1 MSAATAASL
10 AAIFLAATLAPLA
23 SDRLARWVLVPSVVL
38 EILLGI
44 VLGPAL
50 LGWVVEDDVV
60 SALSEIGL
68 AFLMFL
74 AGYELE
80 FARVKGEPL
89 RTASFS
95 WLVSLALGVV
105 AGLALADAAGNRAAG
120 LVVGLAL
127 TTTALGTI
135 LPMLRDAGETGTPFG
150 SRVLA
155 VGSVG
160 EFGPIVA
167 IAFLL
172 SGDRPWHVT
181 VLLLAFAGVATLAA
195 VLATRPRHPA
205 LARVLTATLHSS
217 AQLGVRISVLAVV
230 GMLALATALGLDPV
244 IGAFTAGILVRL
256 FLQASEPEEVEEVMS
271 RVESIGFG
279 FFIPLFFVVSG
290 VRFDLDSLVENPSR
304 WLLVPLGLVLFLVV
318 RGLPTLVAH
327 RRVLPPADRRA
338 LALYAATGLPLVVVI
353 TSIGVDSHDLSSATA
368 AALVAAGMLSV
379 LLFPLVAGRV
389 RHAAGERAAPRH
401 G

>member
-1 MSAATAASL
+1 MSTATAGSL

-50 LGWVVEDDVV
+50 LAWVVEDDVV
-60 SALSEIGL
+60 AGLSEIGL

-89 RTASFS
+89 RTAALS
-95 WLVSLALGVV
+95 WLVSLALGVA
-105 AGLALADAAGNRAAG
+105 AGLALAGAGNSTAG

-181 VLLLAFAGVATLAA
+181 ALLLAFAAVAVLAA
-195 VLATRPRHPA
+195 LLATRPRHPV
-205 LARVLTATLHSS
+205 LARVLSATLHSS
-217 AQLGVRISVLAVV
+217 AQLGVRISVLTVV

-244 IGAFTAGILVRL
+244 LGAFSAGIVVRL

-290 VRFDLDSLVENPSR
+290 VRFDLVSLLEDPSR
-304 WLLVPLGLVLFLVV
+304 WLVVPVGLLLFLVV

-327 RRVLPPADRRA
+327 RRVLPPPDRRA
-338 LALYAATGLPLVVVI
+338 LALYAATALPLVVVI

-389 RHAAGERAAPRH
+389 RRAAGEHTVPRH

>member
-1 MSAATAASL
+1 MSTATAVSL

-60 SALSEIGL
+60 AALSEIGL

-89 RTASFS
+89 RTAAVS
-95 WLVSLALGVV
+95 WFVSLALGVV
-105 AGLALADAAGNRAAG
+105 AGLALADAAGNHAAG

-135 LPMLRDAGETGTPFG
+135 LPMLRDAGETETPFG

-172 SGDRPWHVT
+172 SGDRPRHVT
-181 VLLLAFAGVATLAA
+181 ALLLAFAAVATLAA
-195 VLATRPRHPA
+195 VLATRPRHPV
-205 LARVLTATLHSS
+205 LARVLSATLHSS

-244 IGAFTAGILVRL
+244 LGAFSAGIVVRL

-290 VRFDLDSLVENPSR
+290 VRFDLVSLVEDPSR
-304 WLLVPLGLVLFLVV
+304 WLVVPLGLLLFLVV

-327 RRVLPPADRRA
+327 RRVLPPPDRRA
-338 LALYAATGLPLVVVI
+338 LALYAATALPLVVVI

-389 RHAAGERAAPRH
+389 RRAAGERTGPRH

>member
-1 MSAATAASL
+1 MSTATAGSL

-60 SALSEIGL
+60 AGLSEIGL

-80 FARVKGEPL
+80 FARVRGEPL
-89 RTASFS
+89 RTASLS
-95 WLVSLALGVV
+95 WLVSLALGVA
-105 AGLALADAAGNRAAG
+105 AGLALAGAGNRAAG

-127 TTTALGTI
+127 TTTALGTV

-181 VLLLAFAGVATLAA
+181 ALLLAFAAVAALAA
-195 VLATRPRHPA
+195 LLATRPRHPV
-205 LARVLTATLHSS
+205 LARVLSATLHSS

-244 IGAFTAGILVRL
+244 LGAFSAGIVVRL
-256 FLQASEPEEVEEVMS
+256 FLQASEPEEAEEVMS

-290 VRFDLDSLVENPSR
+290 VRFDLVSLVEDPSR
-304 WLLVPLGLVLFLVV
+304 WLVVPLGLLLFLVV

-327 RRVLPPADRRA
+327 RRVLSAPDRRA
-338 LALYAATGLPLVVVI
+338 LALYAATALPLVVVI

-389 RHAAGERAAPRH
+389 RRAVGERAMPRH

>member
-1 MSAATAASL
+1 MSTATAAAL
-10 AAIFLAATLAPLA
+10 AAVFLAATLAPLV
-23 SDRLARWVLVPSVVL
+23 SDRLARWLLVPSVVL

-50 LGWVVEDDVV
+50 LGWVVEDDVIG
-60 SALSEIGL
+60 ALAEIGL

-80 FARVKGEPL
+80 FVRIKGEPL
-89 RTASFS
+89 RTAALS
-95 WLVSLALGVV
+95 WLASLALGVV
-105 AGLALADAAGNRAAG
+105 AGLLLAGTGSRAAG

-135 LPMLRDAGETGTPFG
+135 LPMLRDAGETRTPFG

-172 SGDRPWHVT
+172 SGDRPWHVS
-181 VLLLAFAGVATLAA
+181 VLLLVFAAVAVLAA
-195 VLATRPRHPA
+195 ALATRPRHPV
-205 LARVLTATLHSS
+205 LARVLSSTLRSS

-230 GMLALATALGLDPV
+230 GMLTLATALGLDPV
-244 IGAFTAGILVRL
+244 LGAFTAGVVVRL
-256 FLQASEPEEVEEVMS
+256 FLQAGEPEEIEEVMS
-271 RVESIGFG
+271 RVEGIGFG

-290 VRFDLDSLVENPSR
+290 VRFDLVSLVEAPSR
-304 WLLVPLGLVLFLVV
+304 WLVVPLGLLLFLGV
-318 RGLPTLVAH
+318 RGVPTLVAH
-327 RRVLPPADRRA
+327 RRTLPTPDRRA
-338 LALYAATGLPLVVVI
+338 LALYGATALPLVVVI

-368 AALVAAGMLSV
+368 SALVAAGMLSV
-379 LLFPLVAGRV
+379 LVFPLVAGRV
-389 RHAAGERAAPRH
+389 RTATGAGTSPRP

>member
-1 MSAATAASL
+1 MSTATAVSL

-60 SALSEIGL
+60 AGLSEIGL

-80 FARVKGEPL
+80 FARVRGEPL
-89 RTASFS
+89 RTASLS
-95 WLVSLALGVV
+95 WLVSLALGVA
-105 AGLALADAAGNRAAG
+105 AGLALAGAGNRAAG

-127 TTTALGTI
+127 TTTALGTV

-181 VLLLAFAGVATLAA
+181 ALLLAFAAVAVLAA
-195 VLATRPRHPA
+195 LLATRPRHPV
-205 LARVLTATLHSS
+205 LARVLSATLHSS

-244 IGAFTAGILVRL
+244 LGAFSAGIVVRL

-290 VRFDLDSLVENPSR
+290 VRFDLVSLVEDPSR
-304 WLLVPLGLVLFLVV
+304 WLVVPLGLLLFLVV

-327 RRVLPPADRRA
+327 RRLLPPPDRRA
-338 LALYAATGLPLVVVI
+338 LALYAATALPLVVVI

-389 RHAAGERAAPRH
+389 RAAAG
-401 G
+401 

>member
-1 MSAATAASL
+1 MSTATAVSL

-23 SDRLARWVLVPSVVL
+23 SDRVARWVLVPSVVL

-44 VLGPAL
+44 VFGPAL
-50 LGWVVEDDVV
+50 LGWVVDDDVV

-89 RTASFS
+89 RTAALS

-105 AGLALADAAGNRAAG
+105 AGLALADAAGNSAAG

-181 VLLLAFAGVATLAA
+181 ALLLAFAAVAALAA
-195 VLATRPRHPA
+195 VLATRPRHPV
-205 LARVLTATLHSS
+205 LARVLSATLHSS

-244 IGAFTAGILVRL
+244 LGAFSAGIVVRL

-290 VRFDLDSLVENPSR
+290 VRFDLVSLVEDPSR
-304 WLLVPLGLVLFLVV
+304 WLVVPLGLLLFLVV

-327 RRVLPPADRRA
+327 RRLLPPPDRRA
-338 LALYAATGLPLVVVI
+338 LALYAATALPLVVVI

-379 LLFPLVAGRV
+379 LVFPLVAGRV
-389 RHAAGERAAPRH
+389 RAAAG
-401 G
+401 

>member
-1 MSAATAASL
+1 MSTATAVSL

-105 AGLALADAAGNRAAG
+105 AGLALADAAGNPAAG

-135 LPMLRDAGETGTPFG
+135 LPMLRDAGQTGTPFG

-181 VLLLAFAGVATLAA
+181 ALLLAFAGVATLAA
-195 VLATRPRHPA
+195 VLATRPRHQA
-205 LARVLTATLHSS
+205 LARVLTATLHNS

-256 FLQASEPEEVEEVMS
+256 FLQASEPEEAEEVMS

-290 VRFDLDSLVENPSR
+290 VRFDLDSLIAEPSR
-304 WLLVPLGLVLFLVV
+304 WLVIPLGLLLFLVV

-327 RRVLPPADRRA
+327 RRVLAQPDRRA

-353 TSIGVDSHDLSSATA
+353 TSIGVDSHDLSTATA
-368 AALVAAGMLSV
+368 AALVAAGMISV
-379 LLFPLVAGRV
+379 LVFPLVAGRV
-389 RHAAGERAAPRH
+389 RRAAGERTLPRP

>member
-1 MSAATAASL
+1 MSTATAVSL

-44 VLGPAL
+44 ALGPAL

-60 SALSEIGL
+60 AGLSEIGL

-89 RTASFS
+89 WTASLS
-95 WLVSLALGVV
+95 WLVSLALGVA
-105 AGLALADAAGNRAAG
+105 AGLALAGAGNSAAG

-181 VLLLAFAGVATLAA
+181 ALLLAFAAVAVLAA
-195 VLATRPRHPA
+195 LLATRPRHPV
-205 LARVLTATLHSS
+205 LARVLSATLHSS

-244 IGAFTAGILVRL
+244 LGAFSAGIVVRL

-290 VRFDLDSLVENPSR
+290 VRFDLVSLLEDPSR
-304 WLLVPLGLVLFLVV
+304 WLVVPLGLLLFLVV

-327 RRVLPPADRRA
+327 RRVLPPPDRRA
-338 LALYAATGLPLVVVI
+338 LALYAATALPLIVVI

-389 RHAAGERAAPRH
+389 RRAAGERTVPRH